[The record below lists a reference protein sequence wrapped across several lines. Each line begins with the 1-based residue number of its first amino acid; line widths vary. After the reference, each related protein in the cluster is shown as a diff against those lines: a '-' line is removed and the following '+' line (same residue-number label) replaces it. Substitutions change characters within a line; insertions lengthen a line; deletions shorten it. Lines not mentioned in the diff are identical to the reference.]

1 MDYLEVKFEI
11 MDKRIRKIARTG
23 YASKGVVY
31 ALTGILTLGAAIG
44 LGSSSEGKLGILKFL
59 EEQPFGKI
67 LLGLLGLGLL
77 CYAFW
82 RFFQSIKDPEDMGNS
97 AKGIGKRIGLLIS
110 GLVYLGLGV
119 YAFYEIFKET
129 NQGTNGKVNMLPS
142 ESLPYLFY
150 AIAAGIAIK
159 AIFQFVQAFKGDF
172 LSKFHLNTLSNR
184 KTIKS
189 IKWLGYAGLIS
200 RGIVEGI
207 VAYFFFKAADT
218 ASQESIKGT
227 SEAFSFLRQNSEG
240 PWLVGLVAFGLICY
254 GVYMFLMTKYRG
266 FKD

>member
-1 MDYLEVKFEI
+1 MSKLVV
-11 MDKRIRKIARTG
+11 MDKRIEKIARTG
-23 YASKGVVY
+23 YASKGAVY

-44 LGSSSEGKLGILKFL
+44 LGSSSEGKLGILRFL

-82 RFFQSIKDPEDMGNS
+82 RFFQSIKNPEDMGDDT
-97 AKGIGKRIGLLIS
+97 KGIGKRIGFFFS
-110 GLVYLGLGV
+110 GMVYLGLGA
-119 YAFYEIFKET
+119 YAIYEIFKAAG
-129 NQGTNGKVNMLPS
+129 QGGKGQVNMLPS
-142 ESLPYLFY
+142 ELLSYIFY
-150 AIAAGIAIK
+150 AIAAGLAIK
-159 AIFQFVQAFKGDF
+159 AIFQFVKVYKGDF
-172 LSKFHLNTLSNR
+172 LSKFHLNTMTNR

-189 IKWLGYAGLIS
+189 IKWLGYTGLIS

-254 GVYMFLMTKYRG
+254 GAYMFLMAKYRR